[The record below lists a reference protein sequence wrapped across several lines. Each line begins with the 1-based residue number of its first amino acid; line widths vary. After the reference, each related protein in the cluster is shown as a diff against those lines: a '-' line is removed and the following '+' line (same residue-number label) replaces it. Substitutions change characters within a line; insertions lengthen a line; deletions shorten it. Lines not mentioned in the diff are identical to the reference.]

1 MNIASQSK
9 LKWRTDS
16 PCCVHVNYSDT
27 LSHRNGL
34 IICHIRLGQ
43 ALTFTIQTS
52 WSCVMEERMGKFL

>member
-34 IICHIRLGQ
+34 IICHMTGPSFDIHN
-43 ALTFTIQTS
+43 S
-52 WSCVMEERMGKFL
+52 NVMVMCDGRAHG